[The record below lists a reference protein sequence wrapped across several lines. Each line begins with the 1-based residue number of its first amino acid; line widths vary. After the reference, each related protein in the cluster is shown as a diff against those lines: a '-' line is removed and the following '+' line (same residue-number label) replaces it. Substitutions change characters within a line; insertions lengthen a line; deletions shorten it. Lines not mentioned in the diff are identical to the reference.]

1 MQNRALE
8 NQVGGREY
16 VVMSMCK
23 QICLIMWHI
32 ENIRYTFLFNV
43 YLVLHASLAI
53 VFLLLPM
60 RIYVSMTIPR

>member
-32 ENIRYTFLFNV
+32 ENIHYTFLFNV